1 MQALD
6 DFNRLM
12 LRKMMMRTL
21 VSFFRPR
28 SVVIIA
34 AGVLLAC
41 SIPTENVCGCPP
53 AVSTFMITG
62 EVRNRDGAL
71 VQGAVIESAARL
83 ATSADTV
90 GARSELVSGSP
101 TRTDASG
108 AFRARL
114 LSASAPGALLPRV
127 RVVNNAN
134 RDTTPAFA
142 GLVRFAGQGTPI
154 DSLRLTVALP

>member
-1 MQALD
+1 
-6 DFNRLM
+6 
-12 LRKMMMRTL
+12 MRSL
-21 VSFFRPR
+21 VGFSQPR

-41 SIPTENVCGCPP
+41 SMPTEMVCGCPP
-53 AVSTFMITG
+53 AVSIFIVTG

-71 VQGAVIESAARL
+71 VQGAVIESAALL
-83 ATSADTV
+83 ATSSDTV

-108 AFRARL
+108 VFRARL
-114 LSASAPGALLPRV
+114 LSASAPGALRLRV
-127 RVVNNAN
+127 RVVSNAN

-154 DSLRLTVALP
+154 DSLRLSVAIP